1 MTFTLS
7 NGQRWL
13 KKNWLWLLANIGAL
27 IPLALLIWDFTH
39 GGLGVDPV
47 AEITNRTGKTAIIL
61 LMISLACTPVNI
73 LLGYS
78 QVLPLRK
85 PLGLY
90 AFMYAS
96 FHLLNF
102 IGLDYG
108 FDVRFILNDALL
120 EKPYILV
127 GLAALIILI
136 PLAITSTKG
145 WMKRLGRNWKRLH
158 QLVYLA
164 GGLAVLHFLW
174 LAKAA
179 VRWEPLLYA
188 ALLTFLLVVR
198 ITPVR
203 KFIVGLRQG
212 KRSNKARPAARK
224 PQSSS
229 EPPPLRKMTTDKR
242 VAQEST

>member
-1 MTFTLS
+1 MTLTLS
-7 NGQRWL
+7 NMQRWL
-13 KKNWLWLLANIGAL
+13 KKNWLWLIANIGAL
-27 IPLALLIWDFTH
+27 IPLALLIWDFMH
-39 GGLGVDPV
+39 GGLSADPV

-61 LMISLACTPVNI
+61 LMLSLACTPVNI
-73 LLGYS
+73 LTGFS

-96 FHLLNF
+96 FHFLNF
-102 IGLDYG
+102 VGLDYG
-108 FDVRFILNDALL
+108 FDIHFILNDALL

-127 GLAALIILI
+127 GLTALIILI

-158 QLVYLA
+158 QLVYVA
-164 GGLAVLHFLW
+164 GGAAVLHFLW

-188 ALLTFLLVVR
+188 LLLTILLVMRVP
-198 ITPVR
+198 PVR
-203 KFIVGLRQG
+203 KYIVGLRQG
-212 KRSNKARPAARK
+212 KRNKKTSPISRK
-224 PQSSS
+224 PRPTTARTS
-229 EPPPLRKMTTDKR
+229 KTDKA
-242 VAQEST
+242 VAPESAY